1 MATTKKKPVA
11 KKNSASKKPATKKP
25 AAKKAPAKKTANA
38 KKPTAKKTSAKI
50 TTRRPDPSP
59 QFPIETIE
67 ATADHLNLIK
77 AKLEEYA
84 AHMRALD
91 RSRHNGVGIKRQGFI
106 ERSYQLAVDNT
117 EFLPHWLTIE
127 KFNDDHAHFVGL
139 RSLFDTNRQ
148 ISELIWNMVV
158 LSADMVYTDA
168 LEYYSQVQDAAKRR
182 IDAAE
187 SIYNELHEFFRNMG
201 PHESGSGA
209 PTQKKAKSDFN
220 AILKGKKDGVV
231 IAKNIKPKTT
241 GGKHEVI
248 DETFKDDIQYKDTEQ
263 GEIQD

>member
-1 MATTKKKPVA
+1 MATKKKPVKKATA
-11 KKNSASKKPATKKP
+11 KKATTKNSTAKKKPATKKP
-25 AAKKAPAKKTANA
+25 PAKKTANA
-38 KKPTAKKTSAKI
+38 KKPTAKTKSVS
-50 TTRRPDPSP
+50 TRRPDPSP

-77 AKLEEYA
+77 EKLEEYA

-158 LSADMVYTDA
+158 LSADMA
-168 LEYYSQVQDAAKRR
+168 LNKAPRQAVWMKNAA
-182 IDAAE
+182 
-187 SIYNELHEFFRNMG
+187 
-201 PHESGSGA
+201 
-209 PTQKKAKSDFN
+209 
-220 AILKGKKDGVV
+220 
-231 IAKNIKPKTT
+231 
-241 GGKHEVI
+241 
-248 DETFKDDIQYKDTEQ
+248 
-263 GEIQD
+263 